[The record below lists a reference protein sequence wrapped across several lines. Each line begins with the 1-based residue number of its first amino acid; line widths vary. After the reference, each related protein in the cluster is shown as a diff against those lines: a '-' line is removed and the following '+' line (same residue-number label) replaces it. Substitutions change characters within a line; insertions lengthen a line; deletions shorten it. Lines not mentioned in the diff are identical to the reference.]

1 MPYTTN
7 AWSHFDWRFDTLP
20 THLRQQMWMQI
31 EAQVES
37 FEMYIVALDTTLSI
51 SRHRAPNMPYTT
63 NAWSH
68 FDRRFDTLPTHLRRQ
83 MWMQIEAQ
91 VESFEMF
98 IVALDTTLSISRHR
112 APNMP
117 YTTNAWSHFD
127 RRFDT
132 LPTHLRGQMWMQIE
146 AQVESFEMYI
156 VALDTTFSISR
167 HRAPNMLYTTNAWSH
182 FDRRFDTLPTHSIS
196 FPDL

>member
-1 MPYTTN
+1 
-7 AWSHFDWRFDTLP
+7 
-20 THLRQQMWMQI
+20 MQI

-63 NAWSH
+63 NAWSQ
-68 FDRRFDTLPTHLRRQ
+68 FDRRFDPLPTHLRRQ

-98 IVALDTTLSISRHR
+98 IVAFDTTISIFRHR

-117 YTTNAWSHFD
+117 YKPTHEGISIADSTPF
-127 RRFDT
+127 
-132 LPTHLRGQMWMQIE
+132 LPTYDNKCGCKLK
-146 AQVESFEMYI
+146 
-156 VALDTTFSISR
+156 LK
-167 HRAPNMLYTTNAWSH
+167 
-182 FDRRFDTLPTHSIS
+182 
-196 FPDL
+196 

>member
-1 MPYTTN
+1 
-7 AWSHFDWRFDTLP
+7 
-20 THLRQQMWMQI
+20 MQI

-37 FEMYIVALDTTLSI
+37 FEMYIMALDTTLSI

-91 VESFEMF
+91 VESLEMY

-112 APNMP
+112 APNMLYKP
-117 YTTNAWSHFD
+117 THEAILIADSTPF
-127 RRFDT
+127 
-132 LPTHLRGQMWMQIE
+132 LPTYDSKCGYKLK
-146 AQVESFEMYI
+146 
-156 VALDTTFSISR
+156 LK
-167 HRAPNMLYTTNAWSH
+167 
-182 FDRRFDTLPTHSIS
+182 
-196 FPDL
+196 

>member
-1 MPYTTN
+1 
-7 AWSHFDWRFDTLP
+7 
-20 THLRQQMWMQI
+20 MQI

-37 FEMYIVALDTTLSI
+37 FELFIVALDTTLSI

-63 NAWSH
+63 NAGSH

-91 VESFEMF
+91 VESFEIF

-117 YTTNAWSHFD
+117 YK
-127 RRFDT
+127 
-132 LPTHLRGQMWMQIE
+132 PTYEGI
-146 AQVESFEMYI
+146 
-156 VALDTTFSISR
+156 SIADST
-167 HRAPNMLYTTNAWSH
+167 PFLSTY
-182 FDRRFDTLPTHSIS
+182 DGKCGCKLK
-196 FPDL
+196 LK